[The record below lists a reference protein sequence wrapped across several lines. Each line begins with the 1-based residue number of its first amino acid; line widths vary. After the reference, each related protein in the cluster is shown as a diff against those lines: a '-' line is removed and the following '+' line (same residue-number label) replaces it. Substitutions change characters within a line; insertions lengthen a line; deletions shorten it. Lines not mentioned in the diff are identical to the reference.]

1 MIPSVGTVTSGTV
14 DDVIGTEIDFV
25 DEIGAVVVV
34 LIVFPVERSVVIFS
48 VETVDSVID
57 FVVIS
62 SEVSVTSFVVV
73 NEPSVTV
80 VSVEIVDPDS
90 VTVEEVETTGIDFV
104 VEYGPSVEECFVLEG
119 ELGSTV
125 VDVNTGCFVVTP
137 MIGVVVVD
145 GILVVVVVDVATVSS
160 SFGID
165 VVIGGGGV
173 VVFEESVGIGTDVVV
188 SVMTVVP
195 SE

>member
-90 VTVEEVETTGIDFV
+90 VTVEDVETTGVDFV
-104 VEYGPSVEECFVLEG
+104 VEYGPSDEECFVLEG

-125 VDVNTGCFVVTP
+125 VDLNTGCFVVTP

-173 VVFEESVGIGTDVVV
+173 VAFEQSVGIGTDVVV